1 MAYLIKL
8 PSVAADTSGGNL
20 HQWLKQEGDTVA
32 VGDALAEIETEKAIV
47 EINAEH
53 AGVLGRIVVA
63 AGASSVPVNTVLG
76 VLLADGE
83 DASAIERALAEQG
96 VAPAAA
102 PGGPGT
108 GCRNPRLFELR
119 RHRDLRARH
128 GRRARASRP
137 GLGGGRR
144 LSSPLARRLAAQW
157 GVDLAR
163 VAGSGPHG
171 RILRRDVEAARDAA
185 PAAGQPQ
192 AAALRTAGRRVP
204 HSGMRRAI
212 ARRLSESK
220 QTVPHF
226 YLTVDCRMDA
236 LLALRAQAN
245 QAGAIKLSVN
255 DFIVRA
261 AAQALRDVPEVNAS
275 WQDDAIEYH
284 AGADISVAVA
294 TEGGLVTPIVRDAD
308 DKSLSAIAAEIVE
321 LARRQGQPPE
331 ARGIHRRLAHGEQPG
346 HVRHQ
351 AVRRHHQ
358 SAAGRHPGRG
368 RGRAPPRG
376 RPERR
381 AGSRHRHDGDAVG
394 RSPRGQRRRRR
405 AVAGRVPRPHRKPRP
420 HPAVSPAMTKTSFDV
435 VVVGGGPGGYVAAIR
450 AAQLGLSAA
459 LVERAELGGI
469 CLNWGCIPTKALL
482 HSATVLRACREAAHY
497 GVTGADAARPDLP
510 AMVTRSRKVACCWA
524 RAWRT

>member
-102 PGGPGT
+102 PAAPAPAAAT
-108 GCRNPRLFELR
+108 P
-119 RHRDLRARH
+119 
-128 GRRARASRP
+128 ASSSCAATATCAP
-137 GLGGGRR
+137 ATAAAPAQAVPASAGGRR

-255 DFIVRA
+255 DFIARA

-321 LARRQGQPPE
+321 LA
-331 ARGIHRRLAHGEQPG
+331 
-346 HVRHQ
+346 
-351 AVRRHHQ
+351 
-358 SAAGRHPGRG
+358 
-368 RGRAPPRG
+368 GRAKVNRLKPEEFTGGSLTVSNLGMYGIKQFAAIINPPQAAILAVG
-376 RPERR
+376 AAERR
-381 AGSRHRHDGDAVG
+381 PVVGPNGELEAATVMTVTLSADHRVVDGAVG
-394 RSPRGQRRRRR
+394 AQWLAAFR
-405 AVAGRVPRPHRKPRP
+405 ARIENPVR
-420 HPAVSPAMTKTSFDV
+420 
-435 VVVGGGPGGYVAAIR
+435 I
-450 AAQLGLSAA
+450 
-459 LVERAELGGI
+459 
-469 CLNWGCIPTKALL
+469 LL
-482 HSATVLRACREAAHY
+482 
-497 GVTGADAARPDLP
+497 
-510 AMVTRSRKVACCWA
+510 
-524 RAWRT
+524 